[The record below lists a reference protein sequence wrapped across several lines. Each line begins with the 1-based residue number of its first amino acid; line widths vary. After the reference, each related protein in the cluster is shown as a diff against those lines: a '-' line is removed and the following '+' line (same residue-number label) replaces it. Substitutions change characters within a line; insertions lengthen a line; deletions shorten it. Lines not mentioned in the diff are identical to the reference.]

1 MSWNKRLAALG
12 AGVLLLVLAAVSI
25 VTPGWRSLAGE
36 RQLPTRVSDQE
47 FWRIVSEF
55 SEPDGYFRSDN
66 FLSNEIN
73 FQRVIPALTSTAA
86 PGGVY
91 LGVGPEQNFT
101 YLVALKPRIA
111 FIIDIRRQ
119 NMLEQLLYKAFIEL
133 SADRAEFLSRLFARK
148 RPAALDTSSSVDQ
161 LFQSYSAAAP
171 SEALFKA
178 NLRAA
183 LDRLEKLHRFT
194 LTEDDERRI
203 EYVYR
208 AFYEGG
214 PALDYSSSV
223 GSRGFGFG
231 RGFMPSYT
239 ELMTAT
245 DDQGEQR
252 SYLASEENFRILKRL
267 ETDNA
272 VIPLVGD
279 FAGDKAIRS
288 VGRYLSEHGSTVTAY
303 YTSNVEQ
310 YLFQQG
316 DNWKKFLSNVA
327 TLPVDGRSTFIRSV
341 SNGWYGTS
349 SPGRRATTL
358 LCPIADLVKAFAEDR
373 IYSYSDVIGLS
384 K

>member
-148 RPAALDTSSSVDQ
+148 RPAELDTSSSVDQ
-161 LFQSYSAAAP
+161 LFQSYSAAVP

-203 EYVYR
+203 EYVYS